1 MSDSSDDTTFKPDI
15 NLIEIAYETVE
26 ELMATNAI
34 SEGAYYAMCRSIKLA
49 YDHSMDS
56 EDYDSDSMDDFIVD
70 DDESLSG
77 GLTES
82 DFESDSEDEEEE
94 EDQKINFYY
103 DGIKWG
109 LGVTSVLLGYTVLVK
124 LIKLIL

>member
-15 NLIEIAYETVE
+15 DLIEIAFETVE
-26 ELMATNAI
+26 DLMANNRI

-56 EDYDSDSMDDFIVD
+56 EYDSEDSMDDFIVD

-94 EDQKINFYY
+94 DQKINFYY
-103 DGIKWG
+103 DGIRWG

-124 LIKLIL
+124 LVKLIL